1 MFKAM
6 VAALVKRPEEVD
18 AEGALNEHHE
28 EGSPPFVPMDRPH
41 LSLVNADPNAFYS
54 DTAFFAKP
62 PPRVSISRNRGPTE
76 P

>member
-6 VAALVKRPEEVD
+6 VAALVKWPEEVD
-18 AEGALNEHHE
+18 AEGALDKHHE
-28 EGSPPFVPMDRPH
+28 EESPPFVPKDRPH
-41 LSLVNADPNAFYS
+41 LSLVDADPNAFYS

-62 PPRVSISRNRGPTE
+62 PARVSFGRNRGPTE